1 MISLPL
7 PLYTPAYFGQL
18 TCLTG
23 AHVEES
29 PVQTVG
35 GAEPF
40 VVGIYSSVGHV
51 RVRGCV
57 PPQSEAMRICH
68 LLCKHALNRSVI
80 K

>member
-1 MISLPL
+1 MISLPV
-7 PLYTPAYFGQL
+7 YTPPYFSPL

-23 AHVEES
+23 AHVEQP
-29 PVQTVG
+29 PVQTVW

-40 VVGIYSSVGHV
+40 VVGIYRSVGDI

-57 PPQSEAMRICH
+57 PPESEAMRIRH